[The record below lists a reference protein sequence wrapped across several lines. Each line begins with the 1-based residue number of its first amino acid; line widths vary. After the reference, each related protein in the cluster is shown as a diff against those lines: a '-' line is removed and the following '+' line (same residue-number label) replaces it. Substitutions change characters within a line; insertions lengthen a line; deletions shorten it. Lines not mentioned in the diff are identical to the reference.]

1 MLRLVARVTLIAA
14 LATTIAPVAASEED
28 TTTLLNYCRAE
39 IAASGQVCDCLLRQF
54 AKLADGQQALL
65 RAILTDEA
73 AAIAGL
79 RADLTEAEVQQVE
92 TFIARETMLCR
103 PSG

>member
-1 MLRLVARVTLIAA
+1 MLRRIAGGALIAVVA
-14 LATTIAPVAASEED
+14 AFAPAAASEED
-28 TTTLLNYCRAE
+28 AVTLRDYCRSE

-54 AKLADGQQALL
+54 AKLAEGQQALL

>member
-1 MLRLVARVTLIAA
+1 MPP
-14 LATTIAPVAASEED
+14 LAPAAASEED
-28 TTTLLNYCRAE
+28 AATLRNYCRTE

-54 AKLADGQQALL
+54 AKLTNGQQALI

-79 RADLTEAEVQQVE
+79 RADLTEAEATQAE
-92 TFIARETMLCR
+92 GFMARETMLCR

>member
-1 MLRLVARVTLIAA
+1 MLRLVASVTLVAG
-14 LATTIAPVAASEED
+14 LATIAPAAASEED
-28 TTTLLNYCRAE
+28 AATLRDYCRAE

-54 AKLADGQQALL
+54 AKLTEGQQALL

-79 RADLTEAEVQQVE
+79 RAELTEAEAKQAE
-92 TFIARETMLCR
+92 EFIASETLLCR